1 MLWHGLDSPVK
12 LSRLVCNLLKYIY
25 LVMYIIIVVIWAQL
39 ELIYYSCS
47 FFVSGSIFVELIKS
61 NQLWFFSWSYLIKFC
76 KWQWNSTCMFFA
88 TINDH
93 TQIWT
98 SEQDKDTN
106 DPFLIIAVKG
116 KKSSSN
122 SFNGVKQK
130 QLMKTFQ
137 TFCLVHHR
145 EKDRYSYFLLV
156 FGCNFNGIQ
165 CKIWIWRFLIP
176 IAFTRIFLAIC
187 SMVNRKLCWAVE
199 NDVVVV
205 GGYQNRYTYLHMVIW
220 FHIKLLVRK
229 ITTFAILFF
238 V

>member
-1 MLWHGLDSPVK
+1 
-12 LSRLVCNLLKYIY
+12 
-25 LVMYIIIVVIWAQL
+25 
-39 ELIYYSCS
+39 
-47 FFVSGSIFVELIKS
+47 
-61 NQLWFFSWSYLIKFC
+61 
-76 KWQWNSTCMFFA
+76 MFFA
-88 TINDH
+88 AINGH

-165 CKIWIWRFLIP
+165 CKIWIM
-176 IAFTRIFLAIC
+176 AIF
-187 SMVNRKLCWAVE
+187 
-199 NDVVVV
+199 
-205 GGYQNRYTYLHMVIW
+205 YTYSIYKNIFSDMQDGEQEVMLSC
-220 FHIKLLVRK
+220 RK
-229 ITTFAILFF
+229 WRSCRRRISK
-238 V
+238 